1 MKFVKIL
8 GMAALATTLGAQAY
22 AAPDAKDV
30 LTTYADIAHA
40 GYEDSLI
47 TAKQLQTAVD
57 ALVSNPSQATFDA
70 AKSAWLASRVPYQQT
85 EVYRFGNAIVDDWE
99 GKVNAWPL
107 DEG

>member
-1 MKFVKIL
+1 MPLAHLQGQMGTPMKFFKIL

-70 AKSAWLASRVPYQQT
+70 A
-85 EVYRFGNAIVDDWE
+85 
-99 GKVNAWPL
+99 
-107 DEG
+107 